1 MNALLNK
8 LHRLGFGA
16 EPAIE
21 TDNDDT
27 AALLQK
33 AAAAV
38 EAAQARIEE
47 LTHALQ
53 GLVDLSDSSRPRD
66 YMEAHRRLVQARRVL
81 AVGQTL
87 PRELPIIE
95 SAIQNSVPQAD
106 LQPG

>member
-16 EPAIE
+16 EPVIE

-47 LTHALQ
+47 LTQALQ
-53 GLVDLSDSSRPRD
+53 GLVDLSDSSRPRE